1 MHLDDESS
9 YCAVI
14 FTSVRTD
21 GDHGYSLM
29 ATEILELAKIQQG
42 FLGMESSR
50 EEIGITVSYWKSLEA
65 IKKWKEHVDHTFA
78 RNLGREEWYSS
89 YTVCISKV
97 IREYSFH
104 KEVKYNRGES

>member
-9 YCAVI
+9 YYAVI

-29 ATEILELAKIQQG
+29 ASKMLELAKIQQG
-42 FLGMESSR
+42 FLGVESAR

-65 IKKWKEHVDHTFA
+65 IKKWKEHIDHTLA

-89 YTVCISKV
+89 YTVRISKV

-104 KEVKYNRGES
+104 TQAEDNPDKS